1 VNILLHEPQI
11 PGNTGSVARVCAGT
25 QTPLHLSGT
34 LGFSL
39 DDKYLKRA
47 GLDYWPRVPLQ
58 VHSNLDEALS
68 AIGETRVWIFS
79 ARATRPFW
87 EADFQPGD
95 TLLFGGETQGLPAE
109 VLERFPLE
117 QHLQI
122 PITDDIRSHNLAN
135 AVSIAIY
142 EGLRQRAGNLDLAP
156 RE

>member
-1 VNILLHEPQI
+1 VNILLHEPEI

-25 QTPLHLSGT
+25 QTALHLSGE

-39 DDKYLKRA
+39 EDKYLKRA

-58 VHSNLDEALS
+58 VHADFDAALD
-68 AIGETRVWIFS
+68 AIGDTRVWAFS
-79 ARATRPFW
+79 ARATRSFW
-87 EADFQPGD
+87 DVDYRPGD
-95 TLLFGGETQGLPAE
+95 TLLFGGETRGLPPELIA
-109 VLERFPLE
+109 RFPAE

-135 AVSIAIY
+135 AVSIALY
-142 EGLRQRAGNLDLAP
+142 EALRQGAGNLDLAG

>member
-1 VNILLHEPQI
+1 MNILLHEPEI

-25 QTPLHLSGT
+25 QTSLHLSGK

-39 DDKYLKRA
+39 EDKYLKRA
-47 GLDYWPRVPLQ
+47 GLDYWPRVPLK
-58 VHSNLDEALS
+58 VHADLNAALD
-68 AIGETRVWIFS
+68 AIGDTRVWVFS

-87 EADFQPGD
+87 DVEFRSGD

-109 VLERFPLE
+109 VQERFPTQ
-117 QHLQI
+117 QHLRI

-135 AVSIAIY
+135 AVSIALY
-142 EGLRQRAGNLDLAP
+142 EALRQGAGNLDLAE